1 MEKKLPNSTK
11 VVVIGGGVVGC
22 SVAYHLA
29 KFGWKDTILLERDQ
43 LTSGTTWHAAGLVS
57 QLGPSAA
64 ITKIRKYTLDLYK
77 ELEKKV
83 DHSAGLRLNGALSI
97 AETKGRW
104 QELQRQATT
113 AQLYDVDVK
122 ILDKDQIKKDYPI
135 VNTDDVIGGIL
146 MPGDGA
152 ADPSGVTHMLA
163 KAARIEGAKIFEKS
177 PVEEIITKDGTKIK
191 SNQDII
197 EVTGRADKILTCE
210 RTALNILTRMS
221 GIATQ
226 TNELV
231 KKIPN
236 KTKLYATRKTA
247 PGLRYFDKEAVKI
260 GGGERHR
267 LRLDEMVMI
276 KDNHIAVEQSLSSL
290 INKTKKKYKKFE
302 VEVENTDDAVLA
314 AEKGA
319 TIIMLDNFS
328 PSQITRTIKVLK
340 NKKLRN
346 KVLLE
351 ASGGINSKNISKYGK
366 TDVDIISIGSITNS
380 VKGIDFSLEI

>member
-1 MEKKLPNSTK
+1 MSFNPKKQLSQFLAED
-11 VVVIGGGVVGC
+11 IGKG
-22 SVAYHLA
+22 
-29 KFGWKDTILLERDQ
+29 DIT
-43 LTSGTTWHAAGLVS
+43 S
-57 QLGPSAA
+57 QLLS
-64 ITKIRKYTLDLYK
+64 
-77 ELEKKV
+77 KKKMV
-83 DHSAGLRLNGALSI
+83 
-97 AETKGRW
+97 
-104 QELQRQATT
+104 
-113 AQLYDVDVK
+113 VK
-122 ILDKDQIKKDYPI
+122 IISRENAIVAGTKYAKEIFAIKGCK
-135 VNTDDVIGGIL
+135 
-146 MPGDGA
+146 
-152 ADPSGVTHMLA
+152 A
-163 KAARIEGAKIFEKS
+163 K
-177 PVEEIITKDGTKIK
+177 IITKDGIKIK
-191 SNQDII
+191 PNQEII
-197 EVTGRADKILTCE
+197 EITGNADKILTCE

-366 TDVDIISIGSITNS
+366 TGVDIISIGSITNS